1 MPKLKE
7 NYVVNAR
14 GRRTAVILPIAEFEA
29 IMQENQ
35 DLRDAQY
42 VDKAEASAEGF
53 VELRNRALECPPT
66 YKNNHR

>member
-1 MPKLKE
+1 MPRLKE
-7 NYVVNAR
+7 NYVVNAK
-14 GRRTAVILPIAEFEA
+14 GRRTAVILPIDEYEA

-53 VELRNRALECPPT
+53 AELNELRRGLSRKAS
-66 YKNNHR
+66 

>member
-1 MPKLKE
+1 MSKLKE
-7 NYVVNAR
+7 KYIVNAK
-14 GRRTAVILPIAEFEA
+14 GRRTAVILTIDEFEA

-53 VELRNRALECPPT
+53 VGLNELRRDLSHKAS
-66 YKNNHR
+66 

>member
-7 NYVVNAR
+7 KYIINAK
-14 GRRTAVILPIAEFEA
+14 GRRTAVILPIEEFES
-29 IMQENQ
+29 MVQEIQ

-53 VELRNRALECPPT
+53 VKLDELRRDLSRKAS
-66 YKNNHR
+66 